1 MPKIRWTDVH
11 THLDKLEVTP
21 DVAIQNAAAVGVERF
36 VTIGTC
42 IEDLPVVLELAN
54 TYAPKVYCTLGIH
67 PHDAETYT
75 DEVEAFIRE
84 NAKSPRVVAL
94 GEMGL
99 DYYYN
104 KDEESQKIQREV
116 FKRQIE
122 LALSVGLPIE
132 VHTRDAEADTKKIL
146 EPYRGKLKGL
156 LHCFTG
162 SKDMAD
168 WAVDFGFHFSISGVV
183 TFKNADDLR
192 ATVASIPLKHLHV
205 ETDAPFLAPIP
216 HRGKKNEPSYMVYT
230 AQKIAELHK
239 ISLEQLAEQAQLNA
253 KFLFPKL
260 L

>member
-1 MPKIRWTDVH
+1 MRWTDVH

-21 DVAIQNAAAVGVERF
+21 SEALSNAAAVGIDRVI
-36 VTIGTC
+36 TIGTC
-42 IEDLPVVLELAN
+42 IEDLPVVLDLAQKH
-54 TYAPKVYCTLGIH
+54 APKVFCTLGIH
-67 PHDAETYT
+67 PHDAETYS

-84 NAKSPRVVAL
+84 NAKNPRVVAL

-99 DYYYN
+99 DYYYT
-104 KDEESQKIQREV
+104 KDEESKQIQRQV
-116 FKRQIE
+116 FKRQIDLAME
-122 LALSVGLPIE
+122 LGLPIE

-168 WAVDFGFHFSISGVV
+168 WAVEFGFHFSISGVV

-205 ETDAPFLAPIP
+205 ETDAPFLAPVP
-216 HRGKKNEPSYMVYT
+216 HRGKKNEPSFMLNT
-230 AQKIAELHK
+230 AAKIAELHGV
-239 ISLEQLAEQAQLNA
+239 SLDQLGTQVELNA
-253 KFLFPKL
+253 KYLFPKL

>member
-1 MPKIRWTDVH
+1 MRWTDVH

-21 DVAIQNAAAVGVERF
+21 EEALKNAAAVGVERF

-42 IEDLPVVLELAN
+42 VEDLPVVLELAEKFS
-54 TYAPKVYCTLGIH
+54 PKIFCTLGIH

-75 DEVEAFIRE
+75 DDVEAWIRE
-84 NAKSPRVVAL
+84 KAKNPRVVAL

-104 KDEESQKIQREV
+104 KDTESQEIQRQV

-122 LALSVGLPIE
+122 LALELGLPIE
-132 VHTRDAEADTKKIL
+132 VHTRDAEEDTKKIL

-162 SKDMAD
+162 SKAMAD

-205 ETDAPFLAPIP
+205 ETDAPFLAPVP
-216 HRGKKNEPSYMVYT
+216 HRGKKNEPSFMVNT
-230 AQKIAELHK
+230 AQKIAELHQ
-239 ISLEQLAEQAQLNA
+239 ISLEQLATQVELNA
-253 KFLFPKL
+253 KYLFPKL

>member
-1 MPKIRWTDVH
+1 MRWTDVH

-21 DVAIQNAAAVGVERF
+21 EQALKNAAEVGVERCI
-36 VTIGTC
+36 TIGTC
-42 IEDLPVVLELAN
+42 VEDLPVVLGLAEKF
-54 TYAPKVYCTLGIH
+54 APKVFCTLGIH
-67 PHDAETYT
+67 PHDAETYNN
-75 DEVEAFIRE
+75 EIEEWIRE
-84 NAKSPRVVAL
+84 NAENPRVVAL

-99 DYYYN
+99 DYYYT
-104 KDEESQKIQREV
+104 KDEPSKDVQRAV

-122 LALSVGLPIE
+122 LALELGLPIE
-132 VHTRDAEADTKKIL
+132 VHTRDAEDDTKKIL

-162 SKDMAD
+162 SKDLAD

-205 ETDAPFLAPIP
+205 ETDAPFLAPVP
-216 HRGKKNEPSYMVYT
+216 HRGKKNEPSFMLNT
-230 AQKIAELHK
+230 AQKIAELHQ
-239 ISLEQLAEQAQLNA
+239 ISLEQLASQVELNA
-253 KFLFPKL
+253 KYLFPKL

>member
-1 MPKIRWTDVH
+1 MRWTDVH

-21 DVAIQNAAAVGVERF
+21 DVALQNAAAVGVERCI
-36 VTIGTC
+36 TIGTC
-42 IEDLPVVLELAN
+42 PEDLPVVLELAKKFS
-54 TYAPKVYCTLGIH
+54 PKVFCTLGIH

-75 DEVEAFIRE
+75 DEIEAFIRE
-84 NAKSPRVVAL
+84 NGQNPRVVAL

-99 DYYYN
+99 DYYYT
-104 KDEESQKIQREV
+104 KEEELKAVQRQV

-122 LALSVGLPIE
+122 LALELGLPVEI
-132 VHTRDAEADTKKIL
+132 HTRDAEEDTKKIL
-146 EPYRGKLKGL
+146 EPYRGRLTGL

-168 WAVDFGFHFSISGVV
+168 WAVDFGLHFSISGVV

-192 ATVASIPLKHLHV
+192 ATVASIPLKHIHV
-205 ETDAPFLAPIP
+205 ETDAPFLAPVP
-216 HRGKKNEPSYMVYT
+216 HRGKKNEPSFMLNT
-230 AQKIAELHK
+230 AQKIADLHQV
-239 ISLEQLAEQAQLNA
+239 SLEQLCQQVELNA

>member
-1 MPKIRWTDVH
+1 MH

-21 DVAIQNAAAVGVERF
+21 EEALSNAQAVGVERF
-36 VTIGTC
+36 ITIGTC
-42 IEDLPVVLELAN
+42 IEDLPVVLELA
-54 TYAPKVYCTLGIH
+54 TKHAPKVFCTLGIH
-67 PHDAETYT
+67 PHDAETYS
-75 DEVEAFIRE
+75 DEVEAWIRE
-84 NAKSPRVVAL
+84 NGKNPRVVAL

-104 KDEESQKIQREV
+104 KEAESQAIQRQV

-122 LALSVGLPIE
+122 LALELGLPIE
-132 VHTRDAEADTKKIL
+132 IHTRDAEEDTKKIL
-146 EPYRGKLKGL
+146 EPYRGKVRGL

-168 WAVDFGFHFSISGVV
+168 WAVDFGLHFSISGVV

-192 ATVASIPLKHLHV
+192 ATVASIPLKHIHV
-205 ETDAPFLAPIP
+205 ETDAPFLAPVP
-216 HRGKKNEPSYMVYT
+216 HRGKKNEPSYMVNT
-230 AQKIAELHK
+230 AQKIADLHQV
-239 ISLEQLAEQAQLNA
+239 SLEQLAQQAELNA